1 MRTNSQHPLS
11 SVKVLFITVS
21 ICIMVPFATHC
32 LLGCK
37 EDTSTNSTTTSTPPP
52 TNVPL
57 ISISADNFV
66 LFLFANSYSSNL
78 TYDLSFSSDTLSYFI
93 TNTDQISG
101 NASLKI
107 LDSTSSIV
115 YSDSLLSNKGYGT
128 TQATKG
134 IPKQI
139 KLAFNNY
146 TGNVFLR
153 LSHNK

>member
-11 SVKVLFITVS
+11 SVKVLFITAS
-21 ICIMVPFATHC
+21 IYIMVLFATNC

-37 EDTSTNSTTTSTPPP
+37 EDTSTNSTSTSTPPP

-57 ISISADNFV
+57 ISIYANNFN
-66 LFLFANSYSSNL
+66 FLLDANSYSSNL
-78 TYDLSFSSDTLSYFI
+78 TYDLSFLSDTLSFNLTV
-93 TNTDQISG
+93 TNQSSG
-101 NASLKI
+101 NASLII
-107 LDSTSSIV
+107 LDPINSIV
-115 YSDSLLSNKGYGT
+115 YSDSLLINKGYGFT
-128 TQATKG
+128 RANKG

-146 TGNVFLR
+146 TGTVFLW